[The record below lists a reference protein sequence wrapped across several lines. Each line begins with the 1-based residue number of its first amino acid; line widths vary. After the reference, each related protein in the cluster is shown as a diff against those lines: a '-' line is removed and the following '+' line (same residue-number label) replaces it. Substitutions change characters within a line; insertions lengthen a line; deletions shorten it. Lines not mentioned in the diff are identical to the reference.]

1 MCMQRTAYV
10 HAEDGVCACRGRRMC
25 MQRTAYVHAE
35 DGVGVCVQRLCWDQ
49 AVFLELFGLN

>member
-10 HAEDGVCACRGRRMC
+10 HAED
-25 MQRTAYVHAE
+25 
-35 DGVGVCVQRLCWDQ
+35 GVCVQRLCWDQ